1 LAPDAGP
8 ARVTAVIVM
17 HTDHADVHGIVR
29 ELFSKIPFNQLLGLE
44 IDEITDDHARLSF
57 RMRDELV
64 GNYARNILHGGVIS
78 ATLDVTSGLMAF
90 LGVANRIRSGSLE
103 EKMERFSRLGTI
115 DMRVDYLRPGAG
127 AHFVATARV
136 IRSGNRIAVI
146 YAELHNDSDE
156 LVASS
161 TCTYLVG

>member
-1 LAPDAGP
+1 MTKNADS
-8 ARVTAVIVM
+8 
-17 HTDHADVHGIVR
+17 DADVHRVVQD
-29 ELFSKIPFNQLLGLE
+29 LFAKIPFNQLLGLE
-44 IDEITDDHARLSF
+44 IEEISDDRACLSF
-57 RMRDELV
+57 RMRDDLV
-64 GNYARNILHGGVIS
+64 GNYTRNILHGGVIS
-78 ATLDVTSGLMAF
+78 ATLDVTAGLMAF
-90 LGVANRIRSGSLE
+90 LGVAQRIRSGSLE

-127 AHFVATARV
+127 EFFVASARV

-156 LVASS
+156 LVASA

>member
-1 LAPDAGP
+1 MA
-8 ARVTAVIVM
+8 
-17 HTDHADVHGIVR
+17 HSDHDDVHGVVR
-29 ELFSKIPFNQLLGLE
+29 DLFSRIPFNRLLGLE
-44 IDEITDDHARLSF
+44 IESLTDDEARLGF
-57 RMRDELV
+57 RMRDDLV
-64 GNYARNILHGGVIS
+64 GNYTRNILHGGVIS

-90 LGVANRIRSGSLE
+90 LGVAKRIRSGSLE

-127 AHFVATARV
+127 KRFIATARV

-146 YAELHNDSDE
+146 YAELHNERDE
-156 LVASS
+156 LLASA

>member
-1 LAPDAGP
+1 M
-8 ARVTAVIVM
+8 T

-29 ELFSKIPFNQLLGLE
+29 DLFSKIPFNQLLGLE
-44 IDEITDDHARLSF
+44 IEEMTDDQARLSF
-57 RMRDELV
+57 RMRDDLV
-64 GNYARNILHGGVIS
+64 GNYTRNILHGGVIS

-90 LGVANRIRSGSLE
+90 LGVAKRIRSGSLE

>member
-1 LAPDAGP
+1 MTSQDQSDVN
-8 ARVTAVIVM
+8 RV
-17 HTDHADVHGIVR
+17 VHD
-29 ELFSKIPFNQLLGLE
+29 LFSKIPFNQLLGLE
-44 IDEITDDHARLSF
+44 IEE
-57 RMRDELV
+57 MRDDQVRLGFAMRDDLV
-64 GNYARNILHGGVIS
+64 GNYTRNILHGGVIS

-90 LGVANRIRSGSLE
+90 LGVARRIRSSSLE

-127 AHFVATARV
+127 EHFTATARV

-146 YAELHNDSDE
+146 YSELHNETGE
-156 LVASS
+156 LLASA

>member
-1 LAPDAGP
+1 MTHKDQ
-8 ARVTAVIVM
+8 
-17 HTDHADVHGIVR
+17 ADVFRVVHD
-29 ELFSKIPFNQLLGLE
+29 LFAKIPFNQLLGLE
-44 IDEITDDHARLSF
+44 IEEITDDRVQVSF

-64 GNYARNILHGGVIS
+64 GNYTRNILHGGVIS

-90 LGVANRIRSGSLE
+90 VGVAQRVRSASLE

-127 AHFVATARV
+127 ESFLASARV

-146 YAELHNDSDE
+146 FSELHNDDGT
-156 LVASS
+156 LVASA

>member
-1 LAPDAGP
+1 M
-8 ARVTAVIVM
+8 TQS
-17 HTDHADVHGIVR
+17 DHSDVHRVVHD
-29 ELFSKIPFNQLLGLE
+29 LFAKIPFNQLLGLKIE
-44 IDEITDDHARLSF
+44 ELTDAHARVSF

-64 GNYARNILHGGVIS
+64 GNYTRNILHGGVIS

-90 LGVANRIRSGSLE
+90 LGVAKRVRTGSLE

-127 AHFVATARV
+127 AYFVATARV

-146 YAELHNDSDE
+146 HAELHNDSDE
-156 LVASS
+156 LVASA
-161 TCTYLVG
+161 TCTYIVG

>member
-1 LAPDAGP
+1 
-8 ARVTAVIVM
+8 M

>member
-1 LAPDAGP
+1 MSAADHSDVYA
-8 ARVTAVIVM
+8 IV
-17 HTDHADVHGIVR
+17 HD
-29 ELFSKIPFNQLLGLE
+29 LFSRIPFNQLLGLE
-44 IDEITDDHARLSF
+44 IQELTDDHAQLGFS
-57 RMRDELV
+57 MRDDLV
-64 GNYARNILHGGVIS
+64 GNYTRNILHGGVIS

-90 LGVANRIRSGSLE
+90 LGVAKRIRSGSLE

-146 YAELHNDSDE
+146 YAELHNDEDE
-156 LVASS
+156 LIASS

>member
-1 LAPDAGP
+1 MAHSNYTDVQ
-8 ARVTAVIVM
+8 RV
-17 HTDHADVHGIVR
+17 VHD
-29 ELFSKIPFNQLLGLE
+29 LFSRIPFNQLLGLE
-44 IDEITDDHARLSF
+44 IEELSDDHARVGF

-64 GNYARNILHGGVIS
+64 GNYTRNILHGGVIS
-78 ATLDVTSGLMAF
+78 ATLDVTAGLMAF
-90 LGVANRIRSGSLE
+90 LGVAKRVRSGGLE

-127 AHFVATARV
+127 ASFVATARV

-156 LVASS
+156 LVASA
-161 TCTYLVG
+161 TCTYIVG

>member
-1 LAPDAGP
+1 M
-8 ARVTAVIVM
+8 T
-17 HTDHADVHGIVR
+17 HKDHADVYRVVHD
-29 ELFSKIPFNQLLGLE
+29 LFSKIPFNQLLGLE
-44 IDEITDDHARLSF
+44 IEDMSDEHARLRF
-57 RMRDELV
+57 AMRDDLV
-64 GNYARNILHGGVIS
+64 GNYTRNILHGGVIS

-90 LGVANRIRSGSLE
+90 VGVAKRIRSGSLE

-127 AHFVATARV
+127 EYFVATARV

>member
-1 LAPDAGP
+1 M
-8 ARVTAVIVM
+8 TQKE
-17 HTDHADVHGIVR
+17 HADVHRVVR
-29 ELFSKIPFNQLLGLE
+29 DLFAKIPFNQLLGLE
-44 IDEITDDHARLSF
+44 IEDMSDDHARLSF
-57 RMRDELV
+57 RMRDDLV
-64 GNYARNILHGGVIS
+64 GNYTRNILHGGVIS

-90 LGVANRIRSGSLE
+90 LGVAKRIRSGSLE

-146 YAELHNDSDE
+146 FAELHNDSEE
-156 LVASS
+156 LIASS

>member
-1 LAPDAGP
+1 M
-8 ARVTAVIVM
+8 TQS
-17 HTDHADVHGIVR
+17 DHSDVHRVVHD
-29 ELFSKIPFNQLLGLE
+29 LFSKIPFNQLLGLKIE
-44 IDEITDDHARLSF
+44 ELTDAHARVSF

-64 GNYARNILHGGVIS
+64 GNYTRNILHGGVIS

-90 LGVANRIRSGSLE
+90 LGVAKRVRTGSLE

-127 AHFVATARV
+127 AYFVATARV

-146 YAELHNDSDE
+146 HAELHNDSDE
-156 LVASS
+156 LVASA
-161 TCTYLVG
+161 TCTYIVG

>member
-1 LAPDAGP
+1 
-8 ARVTAVIVM
+8 M
-17 HTDHADVHGIVR
+17 TDKNPSDVHSVVR
-29 ELFSKIPFNQLLGLE
+29 DLFVKIPFNKLLGLE
-44 IDEITDDHARLSF
+44 IEEMSDDYARLSF
-57 RMRDELV
+57 RMRDDLV
-64 GNYARNILHGGVIS
+64 GNYTRNILHGGVIS

-90 LGVANRIRSGSLE
+90 LGVAKRIRSGSLA

-127 AHFVATARV
+127 EYFVATARV

-146 YAELHNDSDE
+146 YAELHNESDE
-156 LVASS
+156 LLASS

>member
-1 LAPDAGP
+1 MTTKRDQLEVY
-8 ARVTAVIVM
+8 RV
-17 HTDHADVHGIVR
+17 VHD
-29 ELFSKIPFNQLLGLE
+29 LFAKIPFNQLLGLE
-44 IDEITDDHARLSF
+44 IEEITDAHVRVSF

-90 LGVANRIRSGSLE
+90 VGVAQRVRSSGLE

-115 DMRVDYLRPGAG
+115 DMRVDYLLPGAG
-127 AHFVATARV
+127 EYFVATARV

-146 YAELHNDSDE
+146 YAELHNDNDE
-156 LVASS
+156 LVASA

>member
-1 LAPDAGP
+1 MAQS
-8 ARVTAVIVM
+8 
-17 HTDHADVHGIVR
+17 HHSDVHRVVHD
-29 ELFSKIPFNQLLGLE
+29 LFSKIPFNQLLGLE
-44 IDEITDDHARLSF
+44 IEELTDDHARVSF

-64 GNYARNILHGGVIS
+64 GNYTRNILHGGVIS

-90 LGVANRIRSGSLE
+90 LGVAKRVRTGSLE

-127 AHFVATARV
+127 AYFVATARV

-146 YAELHNDSDE
+146 HADLHNDSDE
-156 LVASS
+156 LVASA
-161 TCTYLVG
+161 TCTYIVG

>member
-1 LAPDAGP
+1 M
-8 ARVTAVIVM
+8 T

-29 ELFSKIPFNQLLGLE
+29 DLFSKIPFNQLLGLE
-44 IDEITDDHARLSF
+44 IEEMTDDHARLSF
-57 RMRDELV
+57 RMRDDLV
-64 GNYARNILHGGVIS
+64 GNYTRNILHGGVIS

-90 LGVANRIRSGSLE
+90 LGVAKRIRSGSLE

>member
-1 LAPDAGP
+1 MVQSNYTDVQ
-8 ARVTAVIVM
+8 RV
-17 HTDHADVHGIVR
+17 VHD
-29 ELFSKIPFNQLLGLE
+29 LFSKIPFNRLLGLE
-44 IDEITDDHARLSF
+44 IEELTDDHARVGF

-64 GNYARNILHGGVIS
+64 GNYTRNILHGGVIS
-78 ATLDVTSGLMAF
+78 ATLDVTAGLMAF
-90 LGVANRIRSGSLE
+90 LGVAKRVRSGSLE

-127 AHFVATARV
+127 ATFVATARV

-156 LVASS
+156 LVASA
-161 TCTYLVG
+161 TCTYIVG

>member
-1 LAPDAGP
+1 MTPEDQ
-8 ARVTAVIVM
+8 
-17 HTDHADVHGIVR
+17 ADVHRVVHD
-29 ELFSKIPFNQLLGLE
+29 LFSKIPFNQLLGLE
-44 IDEITDDHARLSF
+44 IVELSDEVARVSF
-57 RMRDELV
+57 RMRGDLV
-64 GNYARNILHGGVIS
+64 GNYTRNILHGGVIS

-90 LGVANRIRSGSLE
+90 VGVAQRVRSSSLE

-127 AHFVATARV
+127 TSFVAAARV

-146 YAELHNDSDE
+146 YSELHNDSDE
-156 LVASS
+156 LVASA

>member
-1 LAPDAGP
+1 MTDRDQAGVY
-8 ARVTAVIVM
+8 RV
-17 HTDHADVHGIVR
+17 VHD
-29 ELFSKIPFNQLLGLE
+29 LFAKIPFNRLLGLE
-44 IDEITDDHARLSF
+44 IEEISDEQVRVSF
-57 RMRDELV
+57 PMRDDLV

-90 LGVANRIRSGSLE
+90 VGVAQRVRSHGLE

-115 DMRVDYLRPGAG
+115 DMRVDYLLPGAG
-127 AHFVATARV
+127 EHFVATARV

-146 YAELHNDSDE
+146 YAELHNDSGE
-156 LVASS
+156 LVASA

>member
-1 LAPDAGP
+1 MAHD
-8 ARVTAVIVM
+8 
-17 HTDHADVHGIVR
+17 DHGDVYLVVQD
-29 ELFSKIPFNQLLGLE
+29 LFSKIPFNQLLGLE
-44 IDEITDDHARLSF
+44 IDELCDDHARLRF
-57 RMRDELV
+57 RMRDDLV
-64 GNYARNILHGGVIS
+64 GNYTRNILHGGVIS

-90 LGVANRIRSGSLE
+90 LGVAKRVRSGSLA

-127 AHFVATARV
+127 EHFVSTARV

-146 YAELHNDSDE
+146 YAELHNESSE
-156 LVASS
+156 LLASA